1 MKTNRPIAELI
12 RARTSWRAYL
22 SSPIE
27 QAKKQRLREE
37 MDSVA
42 AAAPFGTRLRFELI
56 ELPELAPEALRAL
69 GTYGFIKGA
78 RYFLAGT
85 AGEGDRRFEDYG
97 FALESLILLATDLG
111 LGTCWLG
118 GSFSNSAFA
127 SQLRAGPGER
137 VPAVS
142 PVGYPTGQRAMRDRL
157 IRFVAGSKARRRW
170 DELFFSEQPG
180 RPLTPEEAGP
190 FAEVLELV
198 RLAPSASNKQPWRI
212 VRARG
217 GEAFHLLLERTPGYN
232 EGFSRFGKADLQRLD
247 MGIALCHF
255 ELAASEAGLRG
266 SWSTEEPGFGLPAG
280 SAHVATWSPVR

>member
-1 MKTNRPIAELI
+1 MQTTRPIADLI

-22 SSPIE
+22 SEPIE
-27 QAKKQRLREE
+27 ESKKQRLREE
-37 MDSVA
+37 MSSVVA
-42 AAAPFGTRLRFELI
+42 EVPFGTRLRFELI
-56 ELPELAPEALRAL
+56 ELPELDPKALRAL

-78 RYFLAGT
+78 RSFLAGT
-85 AGEGDRRFEDYG
+85 AGEGERRFEDYG

-127 SQLRAGPGER
+127 SQLGAGPGEM

-142 PVGYPTGQRAMRDRL
+142 PIGYATDQRAMRDRV
-157 IRFVAGSKARRRW
+157 IRLVAGSKSRKPW
-170 DELFFSEQPG
+170 EELFFSEELG
-180 RPLTPEEAGP
+180 RPLAPAEAGP
-190 FAEVLELV
+190 YAEVLELV

-217 GEAFHLLLERTPGYN
+217 GEAFHLLLERTLGYN
-232 EGFSRFGKADLQRLD
+232 EGFLRFGKADLQRLD

-255 ELAASEAGLRG
+255 ERAAREAGLPGR
-266 SWSTEEPGFGLPAG
+266 WSTEEPGLSLPAG
-280 SAHVATWSPVR
+280 IAHVATWSPAR